1 MSCLANLWQFI
12 KANDLPNW
20 VSLLVSLVIWPPIAA
35 ALVVLWS
42 RRTRQNVPHF
52 LVTLTAA
59 QGAIGNQTGPG
70 VVITFINQ
78 TGSIAYLSRARLIE
92 TPKNFSVPSAASR
105 DVARAWRELALAIP
119 PNNTFD
125 RYETILQTDI
135 QNDRAIAFI
144 ATTQPPEEE
153 FYAHRPSL
161 WRRLLRWPKYFRLD
175 YVVVIGDQKFLV
187 STTY

>member
-1 MSCLANLWQFI
+1 MSCFANLWQFI

-20 VSLLVSLVIWPPIAA
+20 VSLLVSLFIWPPIAA
-35 ALVVLWS
+35 AIVILWS
-42 RRTRQNVPHF
+42 QRTRQSVPHF

-59 QGAIGNQTGPG
+59 QGAIGQQTGPG

-92 TPKNFSVPSAASR
+92 TPRNFSVPAAASR
-105 DVARAWRELALAIP
+105 DVARAWRELALAVP
-119 PNNTFD
+119 PGTTFN

-135 QNDRAIAFI
+135 EHGRATAFI
-144 ATTQPPEEE
+144 ATTQPPEEA

-161 WRRLLRWPKYFRLD
+161 WRRLLWSPKYFRLD
-175 YVVVIGDQKFLV
+175 YVVVIGEKKFLV
-187 STTY
+187 STVY